1 MLTGLINAFLPMKPY
16 KVVGMRQELLV
27 TKFDYDENTGDY
39 HLQGYRRRQ
48 QDREEETH

>member
-1 MLTGLINAFLPMKPY
+1 MTGSGGPGQSHQKTLI
-16 KVVGMRQELLV
+16 LV